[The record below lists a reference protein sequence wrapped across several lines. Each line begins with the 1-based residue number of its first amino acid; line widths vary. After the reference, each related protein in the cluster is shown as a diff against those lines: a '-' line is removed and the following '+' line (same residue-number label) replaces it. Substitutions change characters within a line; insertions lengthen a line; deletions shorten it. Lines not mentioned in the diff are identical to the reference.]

1 LIFAIGDLCERLQ
14 AEEAP
19 REGEEDDERS

>member
-1 LIFAIGDLCERLQ
+1 GDLCERLQ

>member
-1 LIFAIGDLCERLQ
+1 DLCERLQ